1 MRLLRASRNCP
12 KAAQKATCAIH
23 GSVHNKVRRCKK
35 MCVLAGMLFLVI
47 TCRPYGQNQAPGR
60 SGDETVALTLDQA
73 VEFALSHYPA
83 VRAVLAQAAASRSG
97 VDLARTAYLPRTDL
111 VWQANRATRNN
122 VFGLFFPQPIP
133 LPISGPVL
141 GTNTGTNVWGTATGF
156 LFNWEPFDLGL
167 RKAQVGTARAQEAQT
182 KTAIEVTRQDVAV
195 AAADGFLTLLASQQ
209 AVRVAQAS
217 VDRARVL
224 ANTIDVLVTNEL
236 RPGADASRAKAEL
249 AAADTQLIQAQQ
261 SEQISRVTLAQLL
274 GVAGTAVTIQEGP
287 LLQMPPSIETT
298 PASVTTHP
306 LASFQ
311 AAAVDVV
318 KARQKELDRSYFP
331 KFDFQAATFGRGSGA
346 LTSSETLGGLNG
358 LAPNTFN
365 WAVGF
370 TAKFAL
376 FDFSSIRDRKEI
388 EKHLATAESARFD
401 QVVQNLTAQNE
412 RARAEAEGARRVA
425 ENTPIQLDAAKAT
438 EAQVHARYQAGLAT
452 VVDVAD
458 AQRLLAQAEIED
470 SLARLRVWRALLA
483 LAASRGD
490 LEPFLQEVR
499 K

>member
-1 MRLLRASRNCP
+1 MGFRLRHAG
-12 KAAQKATCAIH
+12 KIT
-23 GSVHNKVRRCKK
+23 
-35 MCVLAGMLFLVI
+35 LAMLLAFANVSLSLL
-47 TCRPYGQNQAPGR
+47 GQIR
-60 SGDETVALTLDQA
+60 SSSPEKSEPISLTLDQA
-73 VEFALSHYPA
+73 VDFALSRYPA
-83 VRAVLAQAAASRSG
+83 IKVVLAQAAATRSG
-97 VDLARTAYLPRTDL
+97 VDLARTVYLPRTDL

-141 GTNTGTNVWGTATGF
+141 GTNNGTSVWGTATGF
-156 LFNWEPFDLGL
+156 LFSWEPFDLGL
-167 RKAQVGTARAQEAQT
+167 RKAQVGTARAQEAQA
-182 KTAIEVTRQDVAV
+182 KTAIELTRQDVAV

-224 ANTIDVLVTNEL
+224 ANTINVLVKNEL

-249 AAADTQLIQAQQ
+249 AVAETQLIQARQG
-261 SEQISRVTLAQLL
+261 EQISRVTLAQLL
-274 GVAGTAVTIQEGP
+274 GIAGATVTIKEGS
-287 LLQMPPSIETT
+287 LLQMPPSIEKT

-306 LASFQ
+306 LASLQ
-311 AAAVDVV
+311 AAAIELV
-318 KARQKELDRSYFP
+318 KARQKELERSYFP

-346 LTSSETLGGLNG
+346 QTSGETLGGLNG
-358 LAPNTFN
+358 LAPNTIN

-370 TAKFAL
+370 TAKFQL
-376 FDFSSIRDRKEI
+376 FDFASIRNRKEM

-412 RARAEAEGARRVA
+412 RARAEVEGARRVA

-438 EAQVHARYQAGLAT
+438 EAQVRARYQAGLAT
-452 VVDVAD
+452 LVDVAD
-458 AQRLLAQAEIED
+458 AQRLLTQAEIED

-490 LEPFLQEVR
+490 LGPFLQEAR

>member
-1 MRLLRASRNCP
+1 M
-12 KAAQKATCAIH
+12 TET
-23 GSVHNKVRRCKK
+23 KVEQNTSAFANHKLGCRRWRHLFC
-35 MCVLAGMLFLVI
+35 LAGLAAAFAPWV
-47 TCRPYGQNQAPGR
+47 PYGLGQSPEAQHGVPV
-60 SGDETVALTLDQA
+60 TLTLDQA
-73 VEFALSHYPA
+73 VQFALSHYPTIK
-83 VRAVLAQAAASRSG
+83 AVLAQAAASRSG

-122 VFGLFFPQPIP
+122 VFGLYFPQPVP

-141 GTNTGTNVWGTATGF
+141 GTNNGTNVWGTATGF

-167 RKAQVGTARAQEAQT
+167 RKAQVGTARAQEAQA
-182 KTAIEVTRQDVAV
+182 KTAIEVSRQDVAV
-195 AAADGFLTLLASQQ
+195 AAADGFLTVLASQQ

-224 ANTIDVLVTNEL
+224 ANAIDVLVKNEL
-236 RPGADASRAKAEL
+236 RPGADASRARAEL
-249 AAADTQLIQAQQ
+249 AAAETQLIQAQQ

-274 GVAGTAVTIQEGP
+274 GIAGAAVTIQEGP
-287 LLQMPPSIETT
+287 LLQMPPSVEIP
-298 PASVTTHP
+298 PASPTTHP

-346 LTSSETLGGLNG
+346 LTNGETLRGLNG

-370 TAKFAL
+370 TAQFQL
-376 FDFSSIRDRKEI
+376 FDFSSIRNRKEI

-412 RARAEAEGARRVA
+412 RASAEVEGARRVA
-425 ENTPIQLDAAKAT
+425 TNTPIQLDAAKAT

-490 LEPFLQEVR
+490 LGPFLQEVR

>member
-1 MRLLRASRNCP
+1 MTDTKTNQNTRAF
-12 KAAQKATCAIH
+12 T
-23 GSVHNKVRRCKK
+23 
-35 MCVLAGMLFLVI
+35 
-47 TCRPYGQNQAPGR
+47 
-60 SGDETVALTLDQA
+60 DDTVARRRWGTIVCLMGLAIILASWAPIAQSQSPEPNQSEPVPLTLDQA

-83 VRAVLAQAAASRSG
+83 IKAVLAQAAASRSS
-97 VDLARTAYLPRTDL
+97 VDLARTTYLPRTDL

-122 VFGLFFPQPIP
+122 VFGLYFPQPVP

-141 GTNTGTNVWGTATGF
+141 GTNNGTSVWGTATGF
-156 LFNWEPFDLGL
+156 LFSWEPFDLGL
-167 RKAQVGTARAQEAQT
+167 RKAQVGTARAQEAQAN
-182 KTAIEVTRQDVAV
+182 TAIEVTRQDVAV

-224 ANTIDVLVTNEL
+224 ANTIDVLVKNEL
-236 RPGADASRAKAEL
+236 RPGADASRARAEL
-249 AAADTQLIQAQQ
+249 AMAETQLIQARQG
-261 SEQISRVTLAQLL
+261 EQISRVTLAQLL
-274 GVAGTAVTIQEGP
+274 GIAGTMVTIKEGS
-287 LLQMPPSIETT
+287 LLQMLPSIETT
-298 PASVTTHP
+298 PASVTIHP
-306 LASFQ
+306 LATFQ
-311 AAAVDVV
+311 AAAVEVV
-318 KARQKELDRSYFP
+318 KARQKELERSYFP

-346 LTSSETLGGLNG
+346 QTNGEVLGGVNG
-358 LAPNTFN
+358 LAPNTIN

-370 TAKFAL
+370 TAKFQL

-401 QVVQNLTAQNE
+401 QVVQNLTAQSE
-412 RARAEAEGARRVA
+412 RARAEVEGARRVA
-425 ENTPIQLDAAKAT
+425 ANTPIQLDAAKAT
-438 EAQVHARYQAGLAT
+438 EDQVRARYQAGLAT
-452 VVDVAD
+452 LVDVAD

-490 LEPFLQEVR
+490 LGPFLQEVR

>member
-1 MRLLRASRNCP
+1 MTETKANPNTRAFSNDKVARRRRGRIVGWMGMAIVLVSSTAIAQGKSPEP
-12 KAAQKATCAIH
+12 K
-23 GSVHNKVRRCKK
+23 
-35 MCVLAGMLFLVI
+35 
-47 TCRPYGQNQAPGR
+47 QN
-60 SGDETVALTLDQA
+60 DTVTLTLDQA
-73 VEFALSHYPA
+73 VEFALSHYPT
-83 VRAVLAQAAASRSG
+83 VRAVLAEAAASRSG

-141 GTNTGTNVWGTATGF
+141 GTNNGTNVWGTATGF

-167 RKAQVGTARAQEAQT
+167 RKAQVGTAQAQEAQA
-182 KTAIEVTRQDVAV
+182 KRAIEVTRQDVAV

-224 ANTIDVLVTNEL
+224 ANTIDVLVKNEL

-249 AAADTQLIQAQQ
+249 AAAETQVIQAQQ
-261 SEQISRVTLAQLL
+261 GEQISRVTLAQLL
-274 GVAGTAVTIQEGP
+274 GIAGAAVTIQEGP
-287 LLQMPPSIETT
+287 LLQMAPSIET
-298 PASVTTHP
+298 PPPSAATHP
-306 LASFQ
+306 LANFQ

-346 LTSSETLGGLNG
+346 QTSGETLGGLNG
-358 LAPNTFN
+358 LAPNTVN

-370 TAKFAL
+370 TAKFQL
-376 FDFSSIRDRKEI
+376 FDFASIRDRKEI

-401 QVVQNLTAQNE
+401 QVVQNLTAQSE
-412 RARAEAEGARRVA
+412 RARAEVEGARRVA
-425 ENTPIQLDAAKAT
+425 ANTPIQLDAAKAT
-438 EAQVHARYQAGLAT
+438 EAQVRARYQAGLAT

-458 AQRLLAQAEIED
+458 AQRLLTQAEIED

-490 LEPFLQEVR
+490 LGPFLQAVR

>member
-1 MRLLRASRNCP
+1 MRNPGPNNLGSWKWMTLLV
-12 KAAQKATCAIH
+12 AI
-23 GSVHNKVRRCKK
+23 V
-35 MCVLAGMLFLVI
+35 VLALVA
-47 TCRPYGQNQAPGR
+47 RSYGQNQSPGQAK
-60 SGDETVALTLDQA
+60 DDTVSLTLDQA

-83 VRAVLAQAAASRSG
+83 VKAVLAQAAASHSS
-97 VDLARTAYLPRTDL
+97 VDLARTVYLPRTDL

-141 GTNTGTNVWGTATGF
+141 GTNNGTNVWGTAAGF

-167 RKAQVGTARAQEAQT
+167 RKAQVGTARAQEAQA

-209 AVRVAQAS
+209 GVRVAQAS

-224 ANTIDVLVTNEL
+224 ANTIDVLVKNEL

-249 AAADTQLIQAQQ
+249 ATAETQLIQAQQ

-274 GVAGTAVTIQEGP
+274 GIAGTTVNIQEGP
-287 LLQMPPSIETT
+287 LLQMPSSIEKM
-298 PASVTTHP
+298 PASATTHP
-306 LASFQ
+306 LANFQ
-311 AAAVDVV
+311 AAVVDVV
-318 KARQKELDRSYFP
+318 KARQKELERSYFP

-346 LTSSETLGGLNG
+346 LTNGETLGGLNG

-370 TAKFAL
+370 TAKFQL
-376 FDFSSIRDRKEI
+376 FEFSSIRNRKDI
-388 EKHLATAESARFD
+388 EKQLATAESARFD
-401 QVVQNLTAQNE
+401 QVIQNLTAQNE
-412 RARAEAEGARRVA
+412 RARAEVEGARRVA

-438 EAQVHARYQAGLAT
+438 ETQVRARYQAGLAT

-470 SLARLRVWRALLA
+470 SLARLRVWRALLT

-490 LEPFLQEVR
+490 LGPFLQEVR

>member
-1 MRLLRASRNCP
+1 MAET
-12 KAAQKATCAIH
+12 KANPNTQAFA
-23 GSVHNKVRRCKK
+23 NDKVARRRRGRVVCW
-35 MCVLAGMLFLVI
+35 MGLAVVLASSTAI
-47 TCRPYGQNQAPGR
+47 AQGR
-60 SGDETVALTLDQA
+60 SPEPNQNRPVTLTLDQA

-83 VRAVLAQAAASRSG
+83 IRVVLAQASASRSG

-141 GTNTGTNVWGTATGF
+141 GTNNGTNVWGTAAGF

-167 RKAQVGTARAQEAQT
+167 RKAQVSTARAEEAQA

-195 AAADGFLTLLASQQ
+195 AAADGFLTLVASQQ

-224 ANTIDVLVTNEL
+224 ANTIDVLVKNEL

-249 AAADTQLIQAQQ
+249 AAAETQLIQAQQ

-274 GVAGTAVTIQEGP
+274 GIAGTAVTIQEGP
-287 LLQMPPSIETT
+287 LLQMPPSIEM
-298 PASVTTHP
+298 PASATTHP
-306 LASFQ
+306 LANFQ
-311 AAAVDVV
+311 AAVVDVV
-318 KARQKELDRSYFP
+318 KARQKELERAYFP

-346 LTSSETLGGLNG
+346 LTNGETLGGLNG

-370 TAKFAL
+370 TAKFQL
-376 FDFSSIRDRKEI
+376 FDFSSIRSRKEI
-388 EKHLATAESARFD
+388 EKQLATAESARFD
-401 QVVQNLTAQNE
+401 QVVQSLTAQNE
-412 RARAEAEGARRVA
+412 RARAEVEGARRVA

-438 EAQVHARYQAGLAT
+438 EAQVRARYQAGLAT

-470 SLARLRVWRALLA
+470 SLARLRVWRALLT

-490 LEPFLQEVR
+490 LGPFLQAVR

>member
-1 MRLLRASRNCP
+1 MAETKASTNTRAFSNDKVARCRRGRIVYWM
-12 KAAQKATCAIH
+12 AVAI
-23 GSVHNKVRRCKK
+23 
-35 MCVLAGMLFLVI
+35 VLASPTAIAQGKS
-47 TCRPYGQNQAPGR
+47 PEPNQN
-60 SGDETVALTLDQA
+60 ETVTLTLDQA
-73 VEFALSHYPA
+73 VEFALSHYPT
-83 VRAVLAQAAASRSG
+83 VKSVLAQAAASRSG

-141 GTNTGTNVWGTATGF
+141 GTNNGTNVWGTATGF

-167 RKAQVGTARAQEAQT
+167 RKAQVGTAQAQEAQA
-182 KTAIEVTRQDVAV
+182 KRAIEVTRQDVAV

-224 ANTIDVLVTNEL
+224 ANTIDVLVKNEL

-249 AAADTQLIQAQQ
+249 AAAETQVIQAQQ
-261 SEQISRVTLAQLL
+261 GEQISRVTLAQLL
-274 GVAGTAVTIQEGP
+274 GIAGTTVTIQEGP
-287 LLQMPPSIETT
+287 LLQMPPSIDT
-298 PASVTTHP
+298 PPSATTHP
-306 LASFQ
+306 LANFQ

-318 KARQKELDRSYFP
+318 KARQKELDRSYLP

-346 LTSSETLGGLNG
+346 QTSGETLGGLNG
-358 LAPNTFN
+358 LAPNTVN

-370 TAKFAL
+370 TAKFQL
-376 FDFSSIRDRKEI
+376 FDFASIRDRKEI

-401 QVVQNLTAQNE
+401 QVVQNLTAQSE
-412 RARAEAEGARRVA
+412 RARAEVEGARRVA
-425 ENTPIQLDAAKAT
+425 ANTPIQLDAAKAT
-438 EAQVHARYQAGLAT
+438 EAQVRARYQAGLAT
-452 VVDVAD
+452 LVDVAD
-458 AQRLLAQAEIED
+458 AQRLLTQAEIED

-490 LEPFLQEVR
+490 LGPFLQEVR

>member
-1 MRLLRASRNCP
+1 MTETETNQNSQAFGEARLASRQWCKFTSLLSVVMIFWP
-12 KAAQKATCAIH
+12 SIAQSQSPELNQSE
-23 GSVHNKVRRCKK
+23 SV
-35 MCVLAGMLFLVI
+35 
-47 TCRPYGQNQAPGR
+47 T
-60 SGDETVALTLDQA
+60 LTLDQA

-83 VRAVLAQAAASRSG
+83 VKLVLAQAAASRSG

-141 GTNTGTNVWGTATGF
+141 GTNNGTSAWGTATGF

-167 RKAQVGTARAQEAQT
+167 RRAQVGTARAQEAQA

-209 AVRVAQAS
+209 AVRVAEAS
-217 VDRARVL
+217 MDRARVL
-224 ANTIDVLVTNEL
+224 ANTIDVLVKNEL

-249 AAADTQLIQAQQ
+249 AGAETQLIQARQA
-261 SEQISRVTLAQLL
+261 EQVGRVALAQLL
-274 GVAGTAVTIQEGP
+274 GIAGTTVAINEGS
-287 LLQMPPSIETT
+287 LLQMPPSLEQT
-298 PASVTTHP
+298 PAAVTTHP
-306 LASFQ
+306 LASLQ
-311 AAAVDVV
+311 AASLEIV
-318 KARQKELDRSYFP
+318 KARQKELERSYFP

-346 LTSSETLGGLNG
+346 QTNGEVLGGFNG
-358 LAPNTFN
+358 LAPNTIN

-370 TAKFAL
+370 TARFQL
-376 FDFSSIRDRKEI
+376 FDFASIRNRKEI

-401 QVVQNLTAQNE
+401 QVVQSLTTQHEKAK
-412 RARAEAEGARRVA
+412 AEVDGARRVA
-425 ENTPIQLDAAKAT
+425 GNTPIQLEAARAT
-438 EAQVHARYQAGLAT
+438 HEQVRARYQAGLAT
-452 VVDVAD
+452 VVEVAD

-483 LAASRGD
+483 LADSRGD
-490 LEPFLQEVR
+490 LEPFLQGVR

>member
-1 MRLLRASRNCP
+1 MKHKVPVLRIECVFQAFGNSLRAAHDEIERC
-12 KAAQKATCAIH
+12 
-23 GSVHNKVRRCKK
+23 RR
-35 MCVLAGMLFLVI
+35 MCVLAGILLLVM
-47 TCRPYGQNQAPGR
+47 TSRPYGQNQSPSQLTNDAV
-60 SGDETVALTLDQA
+60 SLTLDQA

-83 VRAVLAQAAASRSG
+83 VKAVLAQAAASRSG
-97 VDLARTAYLPRTDL
+97 VDLARTAYLPSTDL

-141 GTNTGTNVWGTATGF
+141 GTNNGTNVWGTATGF

-167 RKAQVGTARAQEAQT
+167 RKAQVGTAQAQEAQA
-182 KTAIEVTRQDVAV
+182 KTAIEVTRQDVAL

-224 ANTIDVLVTNEL
+224 ANSIDVLVKNEL

-249 AAADTQLIQAQQ
+249 AAAETQLIQAQQ
-261 SEQISRVTLAQLL
+261 GEQVSHATLAQLL
-274 GVAGTAVTIQEGP
+274 GVAGTTVTIKEGS
-287 LLQMPPSIETT
+287 LLQRPPSIETT

-306 LASFQ
+306 LANFQ

-318 KARQKELDRSYFP
+318 KARQKELERSYFP

-346 LTSSETLGGLNG
+346 QTNGEVLGGLNG

-370 TAKFAL
+370 TAKFQL
-376 FDFSSIRDRKEI
+376 FDFASIRDRKEI
-388 EKHLATAESARFD
+388 EKHLATAEAARFD
-401 QVVQNLTAQNE
+401 QVVQSLTAQNE
-412 RARAEAEGARRVA
+412 RARAEVEGARRIA

-438 EAQVHARYQAGLAT
+438 EAQVRARYQAGLAT
-452 VVDVAD
+452 LVDVAD

-470 SLARLRVWRALLA
+470 SLSRLRVWRALLA
-483 LAASRGD
+483 LAASQGN

>member
-1 MRLLRASRNCP
+1 MKDKVPVLRIDSVLQAFRSSLRAAHDEVERC
-12 KAAQKATCAIH
+12 
-23 GSVHNKVRRCKK
+23 RRT
-35 MCVLAGMLFLVI
+35 CVLAGILLLVM
-47 TCRPYGQNQAPGR
+47 TSRPYGQSR
-60 SGDETVALTLDQA
+60 SPSQLTNEAVSLTLDQA

-83 VRAVLAQAAASRSG
+83 VKAVLAQAAASHSG
-97 VDLARTAYLPRTDL
+97 VGLARTAYLPSTDL

-141 GTNTGTNVWGTATGF
+141 GTNNGTNVWGTATGF

-167 RKAQVGTARAQEAQT
+167 RKAQVGTARAQEAQA

-209 AVRVAQAS
+209 AVRVAEAS

-224 ANTIDVLVTNEL
+224 ASSIDVLVKNEL

-249 AAADTQLIQAQQ
+249 AAAETQLIQAQQ
-261 SEQISRVTLAQLL
+261 GEQVSRATLAQLL
-274 GVAGTAVTIQEGP
+274 GVAGTTVAIKEGF
-287 LLQMPPSIETT
+287 LLLRQPSIEAT
-298 PASVTTHP
+298 PASVATHP
-306 LASFQ
+306 LANFQ

-318 KARQKELDRSYFP
+318 KARQKELERSYFP

-346 LTSSETLGGLNG
+346 QTNGETLGGLNG

-370 TAKFAL
+370 TAKFQL
-376 FDFSSIRDRKEI
+376 FDFASIRNRKEI

-412 RARAEAEGARRVA
+412 RARAEVEGARRVA

-438 EAQVHARYQAGLAT
+438 EAQVRARYQAGLAT
-452 VVDVAD
+452 LVDVAD

-470 SLARLRVWRALLA
+470 SLSRLRVWRALLT

>member
-1 MRLLRASRNCP
+1 MKDKVPFFKLVLHAFRNSLRA
-12 KAAQKATCAIH
+12 
-23 GSVHNKVRRCKK
+23 VRGKIERCRR
-35 MCVLAGMLFLVI
+35 MSVLAWILFLI
-47 TCRPYGQNQAPGR
+47 TSSRPYGQSES
-60 SGDETVALTLDQA
+60 SGQLTNDAVSLTLDQA
-73 VEFALSHYPA
+73 VDFALSHYPA
-83 VRAVLAQAAASRSG
+83 VKAVLAQAAASRSG
-97 VDLARTAYLPRTDL
+97 VDLARTAYLPSTDL

-141 GTNTGTNVWGTATGF
+141 GTNNGTNVWGTAAGF

-167 RKAQVGTARAQEAQT
+167 RKAQVGTALAQEAQA

-224 ANTIDVLVTNEL
+224 ANTIDVLVKNEL

-249 AAADTQLIQAQQ
+249 AASKTQLIQAQQ
-261 SEQISRVTLAQLL
+261 GERISRATLAQLV
-274 GVAGTAVTIQEGP
+274 GVAGTAVTIKEGS
-287 LLQMPPSIETT
+287 LLQTLPSLERKLD
-298 PASVTTHP
+298 SVTTHP
-306 LASFQ
+306 LANFQ
-311 AAAVDVV
+311 AAAIDIV
-318 KARQKELDRSYFP
+318 KARQKELERSYFP

-346 LTSSETLGGLNG
+346 LTNGETLGGLNG
-358 LAPNTFN
+358 LAPNTIN

-370 TAKFAL
+370 TAKFQL
-376 FDFSSIRDRKEI
+376 FDFASIRNRKEI

-401 QVVQNLTAQNE
+401 QVLQNLAAQNE
-412 RARAEAEGARRVA
+412 RARAEVEGARRIA
-425 ENTPIQLDAAKAT
+425 ENTPVQLDAAKAT
-438 EAQVHARYQAGLAT
+438 ESQVRARYQAGLAT
-452 VVDVAD
+452 LVDVAD

>member
-1 MRLLRASRNCP
+1 MTETEANRQGAFFDPKSVSRGWHRVLRRLWLAIVLTSWSSLCQSQSPEP
-12 KAAQKATCAIH
+12 K
-23 GSVHNKVRRCKK
+23 
-35 MCVLAGMLFLVI
+35 
-47 TCRPYGQNQAPGR
+47 PG
-60 SGDETVALTLDQA
+60 EPVTLTLDQA
-73 VEFALSHYPA
+73 VEFALSHFPA
-83 VRAVLAQAAASRSG
+83 VKAVLAQASATRSA
-97 VDLARTAYLPRTDL
+97 VDLARTAYLPSTDL

-141 GTNTGTNVWGTATGF
+141 GTNNGTNVWGTAAGF

-167 RKAQVGTARAQEAQT
+167 RKAQAGTARAQEAQA
-182 KTAIEVTRQDVAV
+182 KTAVEVTRQDVAV

-209 AVRVAQAS
+209 AVRVAQAG

-224 ANTIDVLVTNEL
+224 ASAIDVLVKNEL
-236 RPGADASRAKAEL
+236 RPGADASRSRAEL
-249 AAADTQLIQAQQ
+249 AAAETQLIQARQ
-261 SEQISRVTLAQLL
+261 SEQTSRVTLAQLL
-274 GVAGTAVTIQEGP
+274 GIAGSLVTIKEGS
-287 LLQMPPSIETT
+287 LLQTPPSIETA
-298 PASVTTHP
+298 PASVATHP

-318 KARQKELDRSYFP
+318 KARQKELERSYFP

-346 LTSSETLGGLNG
+346 QTSGEVLGGLNG
-358 LAPNTFN
+358 LSPNTIN

-370 TAKFAL
+370 TAKFQL
-376 FDFSSIRDRKEI
+376 FDFASLRNRKEI
-388 EKHLATAESARFD
+388 ERHLATAESARFD

-412 RARAEAEGARRVA
+412 RARAEVEGARRVA
-425 ENTPIQLDAAKAT
+425 ENTPIQLDAARTT
-438 EAQVHARYQAGLAT
+438 EKQVLARYQAGLAT

-458 AQRLLAQAEIED
+458 AHRLLAQAEIED

-483 LAASRGD
+483 WAASLGD
-490 LEPFLQEVR
+490 LGPFLQEAR

>member
-1 MRLLRASRNCP
+1 MTETQTNETAEAFFEDKRTKRRWRQILCVVGLAIVLISRCPYARGQASEARQSEP
-12 KAAQKATCAIH
+12 VTLK
-23 GSVHNKVRRCKK
+23 
-35 MCVLAGMLFLVI
+35 
-47 TCRPYGQNQAPGR
+47 
-60 SGDETVALTLDQA
+60 LDQA

-83 VRAVLAQAAASRSG
+83 VKAVLAQAAASRSG
-97 VDLARTAYLPRTDL
+97 VDLARTAYLPSTDL

-141 GTNTGTNVWGTATGF
+141 GTNNGTNVWGTATGF
-156 LFNWEPFDLGL
+156 LFNWEPFDMGL
-167 RKAQVGTARAQEAQT
+167 RKAQVSTARAQEAQA

-224 ANTIDVLVTNEL
+224 ANSIDVLVKNEL

-249 AAADTQLIQAQQ
+249 AAAETQLIQAQQ

-274 GVAGTAVTIQEGP
+274 GIAGAAVTIQEGP
-287 LLQMPPSIETT
+287 LLQMPPSIET
-298 PASVTTHP
+298 PPPSAMTHP
-306 LASFQ
+306 LANFQ
-311 AAAVDVV
+311 AAAVDLV

-346 LTSSETLGGLNG
+346 QTSGETLGGLNG
-358 LAPNTFN
+358 LAPNTVN

-370 TAKFAL
+370 TAKFQL
-376 FDFSSIRDRKEI
+376 FDFASIRNRKEI

-401 QVVQNLTAQNE
+401 QVVQNLTAQSE
-412 RARAEAEGARRVA
+412 RARAEVEGARRVA
-425 ENTPIQLDAAKAT
+425 ENTPVQLDAAKAT
-438 EAQVHARYQAGLAT
+438 EAQVRARYQAGLAT
-452 VVDVAD
+452 LVDVAD
-458 AQRLLAQAEIED
+458 AQRLLTQAEIED

-490 LEPFLQEVR
+490 LGPFLQEVR

>member
-1 MRLLRASRNCP
+1 MKDKVPVLRIDRVLQAFRSSLRAANDEAERC
-12 KAAQKATCAIH
+12 
-23 GSVHNKVRRCKK
+23 RRR
-35 MCVLAGMLFLVI
+35 CVLAGILLLVM
-47 TCRPYGQNQAPGR
+47 TSRPYGQSR
-60 SGDETVALTLDQA
+60 SPSQLTNEAVSLTLDQA

-83 VRAVLAQAAASRSG
+83 VKAVLAQAAASHSG
-97 VDLARTAYLPRTDL
+97 VGLARTAYLPSTDL

-141 GTNTGTNVWGTATGF
+141 GTNNGTNVWGTATGF

-167 RKAQVGTARAQEAQT
+167 RKAQVGTARAQEAQA

-209 AVRVAQAS
+209 AVRVAEAS

-224 ANTIDVLVTNEL
+224 SSSIDVLVKNEL

-249 AAADTQLIQAQQ
+249 AAAETQLIQAQQ
-261 SEQISRVTLAQLL
+261 GEQVSRATLAQLL
-274 GVAGTAVTIQEGP
+274 GVAGTTVAIKEGF
-287 LLQMPPSIETT
+287 LLLRQPSIETT
-298 PASVTTHP
+298 PASVATHP
-306 LASFQ
+306 LANFQ

-318 KARQKELDRSYFP
+318 KARQKELERSYFP

-346 LTSSETLGGLNG
+346 QTNGETLGGLNG

-370 TAKFAL
+370 TAKFQL
-376 FDFSSIRDRKEI
+376 FDFASIRNRKEI

-412 RARAEAEGARRVA
+412 RARAEVEGARRVA
-425 ENTPIQLDAAKAT
+425 ENTPVQLDAAKAT
-438 EAQVHARYQAGLAT
+438 ESQVRARYQAGLAT
-452 VVDVAD
+452 LVDVAD

-470 SLARLRVWRALLA
+470 SLSRLRVWRALLT